1 MKLSTKQQI
10 IVDHI
15 RKYGHITKQEAI
27 PLIDTYYSNAAFH
40 VGNVL
45 SNMVKRGYIV
55 RFKRG
60 VFELGKFS
68 RSIPNVENKNQM
80 KLL

>member
-10 IVDHI
+10 IIDHI
-15 RKYGHITKQEAI
+15 RKHGQITKQEAI
-27 PLIDTYYSNAAFH
+27 PLIDTYYCNAAFH

-45 SNMVKRGYIV
+45 SNMVKRGYI
-55 RFKRG
+55 RRIKRG
-60 VFELGKFS
+60 VFELGQFS
-68 RSIPNVENKNQM
+68 NSVKGVEIKNQM